1 LIDAQEALRM
11 GLVNRVVPHDDLMS
25 SVRETA
31 REIAELC
38 SPRSLRIMK
47 RQLMAIC
54 SRTSAHR

>member
-1 LIDAQEALRM
+1 M